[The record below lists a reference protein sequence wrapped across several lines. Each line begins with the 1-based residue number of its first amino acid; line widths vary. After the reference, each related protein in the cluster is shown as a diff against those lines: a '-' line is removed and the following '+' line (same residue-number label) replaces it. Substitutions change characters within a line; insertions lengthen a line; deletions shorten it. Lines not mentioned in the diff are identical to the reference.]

1 MTFPCTLDAEAQPE
15 EVNQDSGVPAPA
27 EIAQEEEFLDEE
39 SQEGVSL

>member
-1 MTFPCTLDAEAQPE
+1 MTFLSTSDAEAHPE
-15 EVNQDSGVPAPA
+15 EVNQDSGVPAPT

>member
-1 MTFPCTLDAEAQPE
+1 MTFLCTSDAEAHPE
-15 EVNQDSGVPAPA
+15 EVPAPT